1 MNKELAPLGAL
12 HQERRISIIVNN
24 LSNAQTAGFKKDVPV
39 FQNIFF
45 HEQERL
51 RNQKMEATRTD
62 FSQGDLR
69 RTGNDLDLAI
79 TGEGFFKIS
88 TPNGIRYSRAGD
100 FRLDQQGRLV
110 NAAGLAVQSENG
122 EIILDGKKKITVG
135 TNGTVQ
141 ALGAENNSQP
151 ETVGKIA
158 LVRFADLSAL
168 KKEGHTLFRNDGVQD
183 ELEAPEAELQ
193 QGLLETSNVNA
204 VAEMAEMMEAYRTFE
219 TCMKII
225 QSDDEL
231 TGKTVNEVGRV

>member
-1 MNKELAPLGAL
+1 LNKELAPLGAL
-12 HQERRISIIVNN
+12 HQERRISVLVNN

-45 HEQERL
+45 HEQEQL

-62 FSQGDLR
+62 FSQGDLM

-88 TPNGIRYSRAGD
+88 TPNGVRYSRAGN

-110 NAAGLAVQSENG
+110 NAAGLAVLGQNG
-122 EIILDGKKKITVG
+122 EIVLDGKKKISVG
-135 TNGTVQ
+135 TDGTVQ
-141 ALGAENNSQP
+141 ALGSESNSQP

-158 LVRFADLSAL
+158 LVRFADMSAL
-168 KKEGHTLFRNDGVQD
+168 KKEGHTLFRNDDAQE
-183 ELEAPEAELQ
+183 ELEAAETELE

-204 VAEMAEMMEAYRTFE
+204 VAEMAQMMEAFRTFE

>member
-1 MNKELAPLGAL
+1 LNKELAPLGAL
-12 HQERRISIIVNN
+12 HQERRINVIVNN
-24 LSNAQTAGFKKDVPV
+24 LSNAQTVGFKKDAPV
-39 FQNIFF
+39 FQDIFF
-45 HEQERL
+45 HEQELL

-62 FSQGDLR
+62 FSQGEMV

-79 TGEGFFKIS
+79 TGDGFFKVS
-88 TPNGIRYSRAGD
+88 TPNGVRYSRAGN
-100 FRLDQQGRLV
+100 FRVDPQGRLV
-110 NAAGLAVQSENG
+110 NASGLAVLGQNG
-122 EIILDGKKKITVG
+122 DIILDGKKKISVG
-135 TNGTVQ
+135 TDGTVQ
-141 ALGAENNSQP
+141 ALGAENNSTP

-168 KKEGHTLFRNDGVQD
+168 KKEGHTLFRNDGTQGEMEDV
-183 ELEAPEAELQ
+183 EAEIQ

-204 VAEMAEMMEAYRTFE
+204 VGEMAQMLEAYRTFE

>member
-1 MNKELAPLGAL
+1 LNKELAPLGAL
-12 HQERRISIIVNN
+12 HQERRINVIVNN
-24 LSNAQTAGFKKDVPV
+24 LSNAQTVGFKKDVPV
-39 FQNIFF
+39 FQDIFF
-45 HEQERL
+45 HEQELL

-62 FSQGDLR
+62 FSQGELV

-79 TGEGFFKIS
+79 TGDGFFKVS
-88 TPNGIRYSRAGD
+88 TPNGVRYSRAGN
-100 FRLDQQGRLV
+100 FRVDPQGRLV
-110 NAAGLAVQSENG
+110 NASGLAVLGQNG
-122 EIILDGKKKITVG
+122 DIILDGKKKISVG
-135 TNGTVQ
+135 TDGTVQ
-141 ALGAENNSQP
+141 ALGAENNSTP

-168 KKEGHTLFRNDGVQD
+168 KKEGHTLFRNDGTQGEMEDV
-183 ELEAPEAELQ
+183 EAEIQ

-204 VAEMAEMMEAYRTFE
+204 VGEMAQMLEAYRTFE

>member
-12 HQERRISIIVNN
+12 HQERRISVLVNN

-45 HEQERL
+45 HEQEQL

-62 FSQGDLR
+62 FSQGDLM

-88 TPNGIRYSRAGD
+88 TPNGVRYSRAGN

-110 NAAGLAVQSENG
+110 NAAGLAVLGQNG
-122 EIILDGKKKITVG
+122 EIVLDGKKKISVG
-135 TNGTVQ
+135 TDGTVQ
-141 ALGAENNSQP
+141 ALGSESNSQP

-158 LVRFADLSAL
+158 LVRFADMSAL
-168 KKEGHTLFRNDGVQD
+168 KKEGHTLFRNDDAQE
-183 ELEAPEAELQ
+183 ELEAAETELE

-204 VAEMAEMMEAYRTFE
+204 VAEMAQMMEAFRTFE

>member
-12 HQERRISIIVNN
+12 HQERRINVIVNN
-24 LSNAQTAGFKKDVPV
+24 LSNAQTVGFKKDVPV
-39 FQNIFF
+39 FQDIFF
-45 HEQERL
+45 HEQELL

-62 FSQGDLR
+62 FSQGEMV

-79 TGEGFFKIS
+79 TGDGFFKVS
-88 TPNGIRYSRAGD
+88 TPNGVRYSRAGN
-100 FRLDQQGRLV
+100 FRVDPQGRLV
-110 NAAGLAVQSENG
+110 NASGLAVLGQNG
-122 EIILDGKKKITVG
+122 DIILDGKKKISVG
-135 TNGTVQ
+135 TDGTVQ
-141 ALGAENNSQP
+141 ALGAENNSTP

-168 KKEGHTLFRNDGVQD
+168 KKEGHTLFRNDGTQGEMEDV
-183 ELEAPEAELQ
+183 EAEIQ

-204 VAEMAEMMEAYRTFE
+204 VGEMAQMLEAYRTFE